1 METVIGYLRVSTRE
15 QADSRLGLEAQ
26 RRAIADEAQ
35 RRGWEVRWIEDA
47 GHTGRNDRRPGLQ
60 EALRALRR
68 KEARALV
75 VAKLD
80 RLSRSVQH
88 FARFLDLAQ
97 RQRWA
102 LVALDP
108 SVDMTQPSGR
118 MVANILVAVAQWESE
133 MIGVRTAD
141 AMAQGKANGARYGR
155 ERMTPPA
162 VVRRI
167 VRLRNAGHS
176 YSAIAATLDASN
188 VPTPN
193 GGKRWH
199 HETVRRIATKEAAA

>member
-1 METVIGYLRVSTRE
+1 VT
-15 QADSRLGLEAQ
+15 ASRPAY
-26 RRAIADEAQ
+26 RAASACS
-35 RRGWEVRWIEDA
+35 VTTTA
-47 GHTGRNDRRPGLQ
+47 GAPLPPK
-60 EALRALRR
+60 RALKR

-118 MVANILVAVAQWESE
+118 MCGSA
-133 MIGVRTAD
+133 
-141 AMAQGKANGARYGR
+141 
-155 ERMTPPA
+155 TPVSPTRRLLPPWTPA
-162 VVRRI
+162 TS
-167 VRLRNAGHS
+167 L
-176 YSAIAATLDASN
+176 
-188 VPTPN
+188 PPN
-193 GGKRWH
+193 GGEHWH
-199 HETVRRIATKEAAA
+199 HETVRRIHNAAVKERAA